1 MIHILQPYTQ
11 KQTFVG
17 HEILASCIILKSYLY
32 YHKSDNA
39 FNDNRKHLYSYL
51 KSGLGSWTKKGLK
64 FGKRNQFSGRKL
76 GEFHRTI

>member
-51 KSGLGSWTKKGLK
+51 KSGLGS
-64 FGKRNQFSGRKL
+64 
-76 GEFHRTI
+76 